1 VSDGEMTLDIEEIV
15 ARERVDELGIV
26 VFTRAGE
33 LGGAEIAAWIDEV
46 DAQALVNCSR
56 SRPLRS

>member
-1 VSDGEMTLDIEEIV
+1 MTLDIEEIV